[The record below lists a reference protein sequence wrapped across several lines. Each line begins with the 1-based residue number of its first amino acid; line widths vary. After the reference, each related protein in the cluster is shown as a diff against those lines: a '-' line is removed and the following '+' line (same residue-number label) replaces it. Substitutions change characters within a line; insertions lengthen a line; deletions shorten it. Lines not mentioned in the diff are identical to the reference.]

1 MQSAHDG
8 TGQSGM
14 RRKDGSLMNATL
26 GNSSTAQMRAS
37 DADRDAVLSEL
48 SEHFQAGRLTSEEFD
63 DRAGRALAA
72 RTWGELTDLL
82 RDLPSTLREPR
93 IPVAATP
100 SAARPERPGWPGA
113 PAPVAGLMAIGIAI
127 AVSVGITHGHWSF
140 LWIILALFIVRLIRH
155 THAHA
160 HGSYGPGN

>member
-8 TGQSGM
+8 TG
-14 RRKDGSLMNATL
+14 RKDGSLMNATL

-82 RDLPSTLREPR
+82 RDLPSTLRGPR
-93 IPVAATP
+93 IPVAPAS
-100 SAARPERPGWPGA
+100 SAAQPERPVRHGA
-113 PAPVAGLMAIGIAI
+113 PAPVAGLVAIGIAI
-127 AVSVGITHGHWSF
+127 AVAAGITHGHWNF
-140 LWIILALFIVRLIRH
+140 LWIVFALFLLRVIR
-155 THAHA
+155 HAHA
-160 HGSYGPGN
+160 HAHAPGSYGPRN